1 MRKNSVKP
9 TYSIILM
16 RDDCDVSA
24 FRLHSVW
31 IKLFVLFLVILV
43 AACALGAYGA
53 FYYKGRY
60 ESAAAERRSLQR
72 ALGESKIKLESLSN
86 EALVGRFSGSQ
97 AGGSGGHAV
106 NSVLMPQRDASPSG
120 TSSSA
125 VPTQADLSLLLNQLG
140 PIRAAGTEDNAALE
154 ELMEK
159 HPIRISNL
167 KTRFEGEDRIRVIYD
182 LSNQQP
188 GLTLTGGCTIALLTR
203 EGALVDITPSAR
215 GVLTFQI
222 ARFRKMDILARLPS
236 NLKREEIVKIQVSA
250 QANDLPLY
258 YKSFPLT
265 GGNAD

>member
-1 MRKNSVKP
+1 MKNSVKP

-24 FRLHSVW
+24 FRLHSLW
-31 IKLFVLFLVILV
+31 IKLFILFLVILV
-43 AACALGAYGA
+43 AACAFGAYGA
-53 FYYKGRY
+53 FYYKARY
-60 ESAAAERRSLQR
+60 EAASAERRSLQR

-86 EALVGRFSGSQ
+86 EALVGRFGAGP
-97 AGGSGGHAV
+97 AGGSQGHAV
-106 NSVLMPQRDASPSG
+106 NSVLTPRAEAASAGIHS
-120 TSSSA
+120 TIA
-125 VPTQADLSLLLNQLG
+125 PTQADLSLLLNQLG
-140 PIRAAGTEDNAALE
+140 PTRAAGAESSAAIE

-167 KTRFEGEDRIRVIYD
+167 KTSFEGEDRIRIAYD

-188 GLTLTGGCTIALLTR
+188 GLTLSGGCTIALLTR

-222 ARFRKMDILARLPS
+222 ARFRKMDVLTRLPS
-236 NLKREEIVKIQVSA
+236 GLKREEIVKIQVSA
-250 QANDLPLY
+250 QANDLPPY

-265 GGNAD
+265 E